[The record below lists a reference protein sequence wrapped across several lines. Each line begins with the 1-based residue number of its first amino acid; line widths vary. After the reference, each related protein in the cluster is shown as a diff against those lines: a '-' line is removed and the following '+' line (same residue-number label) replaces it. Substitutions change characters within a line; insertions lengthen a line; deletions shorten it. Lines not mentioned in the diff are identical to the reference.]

1 MISFDFSTIIDPIVL
16 NNKSN
21 LIGESLKD
29 DLNNLAKQLIDDA
42 KIRLQEFA
50 NAALEDSKNTQEYIK
65 WFQEHKIVATPT
77 VNQKHS
83 KTRAK
88 ISTLSR
94 KENPS
99 QYSLL
104 LSKTI
109 KDVENNKTDNSKE
122 IDEKVLLNASESICK
137 HLFENLFSKRLQD
150 RLRIKDAIV
159 PSFVK
164 LDSKEIVTLL
174 LKKDKEALFSY
185 WMYHIENKT
194 YTQILSQLGY
204 GNLETVKKAV
214 KRVGT
219 LLQTGNFIKKIEQ
232 HFHFED
238 IPAETYFKQNKD
250 TYTFCADMNNMEGI
264 TPLRN
269 AYNGFI
275 ANLDYTS
282 ELISSIDG
290 NNFARI
296 KFCFDEDLKCILFGI
311 NKTSMIGFNIID
323 KKYIVMSRAEFKK
336 QEETIFTTEQN
347 SYLYSS
353 LGFYNILND
362 SLFDYR
368 NSLTS
373 TPNKQA
379 YEVFDDNFIDKRD
392 EIFKIFELKEKEL
405 FERFVAELP
414 HEKQKEFVD
423 SEFPNRFMLKKIY
436 KENGEFVPWAYEE
449 HTKINTSKYEALDI
463 LRTQYEKRVQD
474 NIQRNKAIVSII
486 NELLKQSKEK
496 DAKRK

>member
-1 MISFDFSTIIDPIVL
+1 MLSFDFSTIIDPIVL
-16 NNKSN
+16 NNKNN

-50 NAALEDSKNTQEYIK
+50 KAALEDSKNTQEYIK

-109 KDVENNKTDNSKE
+109 KETETIKNDNVVIINEKILLQSSDV
-122 IDEKVLLNASESICK
+122 ICK
-137 HLFENLFSKRLQD
+137 YLFNNFFSKRLNNQLII
-150 RLRIKDAIV
+150 RRNEKIT
-159 PSFVK
+159 SFVR

-194 YTQILSQLGY
+194 HTEILSQLGY
-204 GNLETVKKAV
+204 GNLETVIKAI
-214 KRVGT
+214 KRIGT
-219 LLQTGNFIKKIEQ
+219 LLQTGYFIKNIEQ

-250 TYTFCADMNNMEGI
+250 IFTFCADMNNMKEI

-275 ANLDYTS
+275 TNLDYAS

-336 QEETIFTTEQN
+336 QEETIFTTEQDN
-347 SYLYSS
+347 YLYSS
-353 LGFYNILND
+353 LAFSSILN
-362 SLFDYR
+362 
-368 NSLTS
+368 NSLIDYKKKLISQTTHIKYDEDS
-373 TPNKQA
+373 TT
-379 YEVFDDNFIDKRD
+379 KR
-392 EIFKIFELKEKEL
+392 EKAVSDFGIQEKDL

-414 HEKQKEFVD
+414 HEKQKEFVN

-436 KENGEFVPWAYEE
+436 KENEEFVPWAYEE
-449 HTKINTSKYEALDI
+449 HTKINKSFSDTLELI
-463 LRTQYEKRVQD
+463 RT
-474 NIQRNKAIVSII
+474 
-486 NELLKQSKEK
+486 
-496 DAKRK
+496 